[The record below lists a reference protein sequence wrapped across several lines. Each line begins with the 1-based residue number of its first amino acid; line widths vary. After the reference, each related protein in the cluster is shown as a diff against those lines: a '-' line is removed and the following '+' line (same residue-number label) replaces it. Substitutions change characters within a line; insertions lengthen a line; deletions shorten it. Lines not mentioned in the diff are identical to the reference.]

1 MSGHS
6 KWSTIKHA
14 KAITDKKRGALFT
27 KLANAITI
35 AAKNG
40 GDPQTNF
47 KLRVEIDKARSQNM
61 PSANIDRAIKR
72 GTGELLGELLEEI
85 TYEAFGPSGIAILIL
100 VLTNNKNR
108 SVSDIKNILSKFG
121 GKFASEGA
129 VKHLFE
135 QKGVVI
141 ANSKSQMAHGK
152 DEIELLAIDA
162 GAQDLDEQND
172 TLLIYTKPNELFAVK
187 KSLEEKGI
195 KVESASLSMEPRD
208 TIKIQDKETAQKIL
222 KLMNAIDEHEDVCNS
237 CANFEIE
244 EEIIK

>member
-108 SVSDIKNILSKFG
+108 SVSDIKNILSK
-121 GKFASEGA
+121 
-129 VKHLFE
+129 
-135 QKGVVI
+135 
-141 ANSKSQMAHGK
+141 
-152 DEIELLAIDA
+152 
-162 GAQDLDEQND
+162 
-172 TLLIYTKPNELFAVK
+172 
-187 KSLEEKGI
+187 
-195 KVESASLSMEPRD
+195 
-208 TIKIQDKETAQKIL
+208 
-222 KLMNAIDEHEDVCNS
+222 
-237 CANFEIE
+237 
-244 EEIIK
+244 